1 MGLARVEFAGLGS
14 TGTDS
19 NGWGGLG
26 FAVLGLARL
35 GWALLGSAVVAYYYI
50 TGFYKFF
57 RVFSTKNLV
66 ITMVKALENS

>member
-1 MGLARVEFAGLGS
+1 M
-14 TGTDS
+14 D
-19 NGWGGLG
+19 GGLG